1 MRVRNNLSLLV
12 VLLVQVA
19 SAQVIKDSIQV
30 EGNYRSF
37 QFNKPTTARPDGSL
51 VFVLHGSGGSGAQ
64 MMEATSV
71 LLKTTANENVIF
83 VYADGYKHYWNECR
97 KAASSLANKININE
111 EAFFSAMIDYFVA
124 SYQISKDKVF
134 AVGTSGGGHMCYK
147 LAMTMPKKI
156 RAITAII
163 ANLPDTDNM
172 DCIDSKIAIPVMIVN
187 GTADPLNK
195 YEGGMMQ
202 SGSFIMG
209 NVRSTDRT
217 FHYWS
222 DLAGYHGDPIKTI
235 LPDKDP
241 ADGKTIE
248 RYTYKEKGIPEV
260 TLLKVIGGKHDYPND
275 IDVHVEAWEF
285 LKRQL
290 EL

>member
-1 MRVRNNLSLLV
+1 MKTLITVCFLV
-12 VLLVQVA
+12 ACFCMANGQT
-19 SAQVIKDSIQV
+19 INDSIKV
-30 EGNYRSF
+30 ADNYRSF
-37 QFNKPTTARPDGSL
+37 RFVKPARALTDASL
-51 VFVLHGSGGSGAQ
+51 VFVLHGSGGSGKE

-97 KAASSLANKININE
+97 KAASSVANKLDVNE
-111 EAFFSAMIDYFVA
+111 EAFFSGMIDYFST
-124 SYQISKDKVF
+124 SYHISRDKVF
-134 AVGTSGGGHMCYK
+134 AVGTSGGGHMSYK
-147 LAMTMPKKI
+147 LAMTMPKKL

-172 DCIDSKIAIPVMIVN
+172 DCVDSKLAIPVMIVN

-202 SGSFIMG
+202 AGSFIMG
-209 NVRSTDRT
+209 NVRSTDRS

-222 DLAGYHGDPIKTI
+222 DLAGYRGDPIKTS

-241 ADGKTIE
+241 NDGKTIE
-248 RYTYKEKGIPEV
+248 RYTYKEKGKPEV
-260 TLLKVIGGKHDYPND
+260 TLLKVIGGKHDYPKD

-285 LKRQL
+285 FKRQMNL
-290 EL
+290 